1 MVARMA
7 PSSPVRR
14 RWHHVGVPPRR
25 RIPVADGLAALA
37 VCRAAGFAPD
47 APRDA
52 LATAVRF
59 SLEELAA
66 LAPGRSVEVRVP
78 PFGATQCVPG
88 PVHRRGTPPSVVET
102 DPATWLALAVGELA
116 WTQAVDS
123 GRVRASGER
132 ASLGDWL
139 PLGRLAE

>member
-1 MVARMA
+1 M
-7 PSSPVRR
+7 
-14 RWHHVGVPPRR
+14 
-25 RIPVADGLAALA
+25 
-37 VCRAAGFAPD
+37 
-47 APRDA
+47 
-52 LATAVRF
+52 
-59 SLEELAA
+59 
-66 LAPGRSVEVRVP
+66 P

-102 DPATWLALAVGELA
+102 DPATWLALAVGDLA